1 MHDITLLLEAMREAI
16 PTGAVKIKEAVDG
29 GRDVVG
35 CYCAYTPYEVIRA
48 AGAIPVTLCSTS
60 EIPIAAGE
68 EHLPRNLCP
77 LIKSSYGFALTDT
90 CPYFHF
96 CRLVVGETTCDGKKK
111 MYELLDRLRPTHVMQ
126 LPQTYGAEDALR
138 LWENEIRRL
147 AQRLEQE
154 LGTTVTE
161 AKLSEEIR
169 KRNGERRLMS
179 ELYDLSKL
187 EPVPLSGRELH
198 LANEFFKVSFGAPE
212 AFDKLREL
220 IHQLRENYDAGERR
234 VEQGK
239 ARIIVTGCPTG
250 KSVEKVFNAIEEN
263 GGVIVAFENCGGIKP
278 NYELV
283 DETLPPYEALAKKY
297 LGLPCSC
304 MSPNEK
310 RLDLLE
316 TLSKE
321 YHADGVVDIVLQA
334 CHTYNVE
341 TFQVRERLRE
351 KCGVAYIAIETDYS
365 QGDVE
370 QLSTRM
376 GAFIEMLR

>member
-1 MHDITLLLEAMREAI
+1 
-16 PTGAVKIKEAVDG
+16 
-29 GRDVVG
+29 
-35 CYCAYTPYEVIRA
+35 
-48 AGAIPVTLCSTS
+48 
-60 EIPIAAGE
+60 
-68 EHLPRNLCP
+68 
-77 LIKSSYGFALTDT
+77 
-90 CPYFHF
+90 
-96 CRLVVGETTCDGKKK
+96 
-111 MYELLDRLRPTHVMQ
+111 MQ

-376 GAFIEMLR
+376 GAFIEMLG